1 MSSISVTVCDDS
13 KMSRKAVIRA
23 IPPELHADLHEA
35 TNGKEAIQN
44 FSEGKAD
51 VMFLDLTMP
60 EMDGFEV
67 LAELKRQ
74 AARNFVF
81 VISADIQPASQQKV
95 MELGAVKFLKKPLDA
110 ESLKV
115 LLHEVG
121 II

>member
-1 MSSISVTVCDDS
+1 
-13 KMSRKAVIRA
+13 MSRKAVIRA
-23 IPPELHADLHEA
+23 IPPELQADLHEA

-51 VMFLDLTMP
+51 IMFLDLTMP